1 MNKEILNLLDE
12 ENVDFGRLFEFYSGI
27 KKDFINKTDN
37 IEMGFI
43 GNTLDKEQ
51 LERDM
56 DYCVKNYARNTKD
69 KEKWLKRADILKKL
83 NDSTPTKY
91 YMQVVFKDTA
101 MIIQK
106 SIMNSVNELDMQNE
120 PKTGVIDL
128 KIYDIPE
135 EVIKYG
141 ILTDEKVKGGRFI
154 NKQFV
159 PDNIAGYLESE
170 TLKKLPKKQ
179 KELLPKNQKL
189 EISINLKTI
198 CNKFIERECDKRGY
212 TQETRL
218 RYIKDVNR
226 LIKYMEENKIY
237 EIEKLDVD
245 EFQNHIF
252 TKKDEKGKT
261 ISKKTLNNIIGRL
274 RIFFDYIVL
283 IKQINNNPF
292 EKLSNYGVNKNVT
305 DKRNFTLEELKKIF
319 SGKYDNARKEILDCL
334 RFLLLTGIRTE
345 EFYNLNKDSFYTGC
359 NHPFLKVKTA
369 KQGADKIFY
378 RNIPLHTL
386 LKDLYKYDWIAKI
399 KKVYSNKG
407 TLSKA
412 LNAEVDKVIKDNTVS
427 VHRLR
432 GNFANAIDEWLV
444 FAGFKDYLG
453 TDKKLLG
460 HSENLKKDDIEDQVK
475 YKITKTILGCAPD
488 MTQGTYSQSEYA
500 DSKILA
506 IQGLNVF
513 EDMFEYLNIP
523 KNQIGHVKPRK
534 PRKTKNKPIAM
545 IAK

>member
-1 MNKEILNLLDE
+1 MKKEILNLLDE
-12 ENVDFGRLFEFYSGI
+12 ENADFSRLYEFYSGI
-27 KKDFINKTDN
+27 KKAFINKTNN
-37 IEMGFI
+37 IKMGFI

-56 DYCVKNYARNTKD
+56 DYCVKNYDRNKKD
-69 KEKWLKRADILKKL
+69 KDKWRKRADILKKL
-83 NDSTPTKY
+83 NNSIPTKY
-91 YMQVVFKDTA
+91 YLQVVFKDTA
-101 MIIQK
+101 MIIQ

-128 KIYDIPE
+128 KNYDIPE

-154 NKQFV
+154 NNQFV

-198 CNKFIERECDKRGY
+198 CNKFIEHECDKRGY

-283 IKQINNNPF
+283 IKQVNNNPF
-292 EKLSNYGVNKNVT
+292 EKLSNYGVNKNIT

-319 SGKYDNARKEILDCL
+319 SGKHDNARKEILDCL
-334 RFLLLTGIRTE
+334 RFLLITGVRTE
-345 EFYNLNKDSFYTGC
+345 EFYNLNKDSFYTDC

-369 KQGADKIFY
+369 KQGAGKIFY

-412 LNAEVDKVIKDNTVS
+412 LNAEIDKVIKDNTVS

-444 FAGFKDYLG
+444 LAGFKDYVG

-523 KNQIGHVKPRK
+523 KNQIEHVKPRK
-534 PRKTKNKPIAM
+534 SRKTKNKPIAM

>member
-37 IEMGFI
+37 IKMGFI

-56 DYCVKNYARNTKD
+56 DHCVKNYARNKKD
-69 KEKWLKRADILKKL
+69 KYKWLKRADILKKL

-91 YMQVVFKDTA
+91 YIQVIFKDTA
-101 MIIQK
+101 IIIQK

-128 KIYDIPE
+128 KNYNIPE

-141 ILTDEKVKGGRFI
+141 IFTDEKVKGGRFI

-159 PDNIAGYLESE
+159 PDNIARYLESE
-170 TLKKLPKKQ
+170 TLKKIPKSKKQ
-179 KELLPKNQKL
+179 LLPANNELKPEIDLLETYKLYEMHEGDKQMYSDDTLGRYKKDVERLVEYMKNNNIYELKQLRAQNFQKH
-189 EISINLKTI
+189 
-198 CNKFIERECDKRGY
+198 
-212 TQETRL
+212 
-218 RYIKDVNR
+218 IKD
-226 LIKYMEENKIY
+226 K
-237 EIEKLDVD
+237 
-245 EFQNHIF
+245 
-252 TKKDEKGKT
+252 TSKGNA
-261 ISKKTLNNIIGRL
+261 NNIIGRL
-274 RIFFDYIVL
+274 RKFFNYAVQE
-283 IKQINNNPF
+283 KYVSCNPF
-292 EKLSNYGVNKNVT
+292 EKLSNYKVDKNTT
-305 DKRNFTLEELKKIF
+305 DKRNFTLDELKELF
-319 SGKYDNARKEILDCL
+319 SGKNSGIRKELLDCL
-334 RFLLLTGIRTE
+334 RFLLLTGVRTE
-345 EFYNLNKDSFYTGC
+345 EFYNLNKDSFYTDC
-359 NHPFLKVKTA
+359 DHPFLKVKTA

-399 KKVYSNKG
+399 KKIYSNKG

-412 LNAEVDKVIKDNTVS
+412 LNAEIDKVIKDNTVS

-432 GNFANAIDEWLV
+432 GNFANAIDE
-444 FAGFKDYLG
+444 YLCSRDFIEYQD
-453 TDKKLLG
+453 TLKNLMG
-460 HSENLKKDDIEDQVK
+460 HSKRLRKDDIEDQVK
-475 YKITKTILGCAPD
+475 YKITKTILGYAPD

-500 DSKILA
+500 DPKILA
-506 IQGLNVF
+506 IRGLNVF
-513 EDMFEYLNIP
+513 EDIFEYLNIP

-534 PRKTKNKPIAM
+534 SRKTKNKPIAM

>member
-37 IEMGFI
+37 IKMGFI

-56 DYCVKNYARNTKD
+56 DHCVKNYARNKKD
-69 KEKWLKRADILKKL
+69 KYKWLKRADILKKL

-91 YMQVVFKDTA
+91 YMQVIFKDTA
-101 MIIQK
+101 IIIQK

-128 KIYDIPE
+128 KNYNIPE

-141 ILTDEKVKGGRFI
+141 IFTDEKVKGGRFI

-159 PDNIAGYLESE
+159 PDNIARYLESE
-170 TLKKLPKKQ
+170 TLKKIPKSKKQ
-179 KELLPKNQKL
+179 LLPANNELKPEIDLLETYKLYEMHEGDKQMYSDDTLGRYKKDVERLVEYMKNNNIYELEQLRAQNFQKH
-189 EISINLKTI
+189 
-198 CNKFIERECDKRGY
+198 
-212 TQETRL
+212 
-218 RYIKDVNR
+218 IKD
-226 LIKYMEENKIY
+226 K
-237 EIEKLDVD
+237 
-245 EFQNHIF
+245 
-252 TKKDEKGKT
+252 TSKGNA
-261 ISKKTLNNIIGRL
+261 NNIIGRL
-274 RIFFDYIVL
+274 RKFFNYAVQE
-283 IKQINNNPF
+283 KYVSCNPF
-292 EKLSNYGVNKNVT
+292 EKLSNYKVDKNTT
-305 DKRNFTLEELKKIF
+305 DKRNFTLDELKELF
-319 SGKYDNARKEILDCL
+319 SGKNSGIRKELLDCL
-334 RFLLLTGIRTE
+334 RFLLLTGVRTE
-345 EFYNLNKDSFYTGC
+345 EFYNLNKDSFYTDC
-359 NHPFLKVKTA
+359 DHPFLKVKTA

-399 KKVYSNKG
+399 KKIYSNKG

-412 LNAEVDKVIKDNTVS
+412 LNAEIDKVIKDNTVS

-432 GNFANAIDEWLV
+432 GNFANAIDE
-444 FAGFKDYLG
+444 YLCSRDFIEYQD
-453 TDKKLLG
+453 TLKNLMG
-460 HSENLKKDDIEDQVK
+460 HSKRLRKDDIEDQVK
-475 YKITKTILGCAPD
+475 YKITKTILGYAPD

-500 DSKILA
+500 DPKILA
-506 IQGLNVF
+506 IRGLNVF
-513 EDMFEYLNIP
+513 EDIFEYLNIP

-534 PRKTKNKPIAM
+534 SRKTKNKPIAM

>member
-1 MNKEILNLLDE
+1 MKKEILNLLDE
-12 ENVDFGRLFEFYSGI
+12 ENADFGRLYEFYSGI
-27 KKDFINKTDN
+27 KKAFINKTNN
-37 IEMGFI
+37 IKMGFI

-56 DYCVKNYARNTKD
+56 DYCVKNYDRNKKD
-69 KEKWLKRADILKKL
+69 KDKWRKRADILKKL
-83 NDSTPTKY
+83 NNSIPTKY
-91 YMQVVFKDTA
+91 YLQVVFKDTA
-101 MIIQK
+101 MIIQ

-128 KIYDIPE
+128 KNYDIPE

-154 NKQFV
+154 NNQFV

-198 CNKFIERECDKRGY
+198 CNKFIEHECDKRGY

-283 IKQINNNPF
+283 IKQVNNNPF
-292 EKLSNYGVNKNVT
+292 EKLSNYGVNKNIT

-319 SGKYDNARKEILDCL
+319 SGKHDNARKEILDCL
-334 RFLLLTGIRTE
+334 RFLLITGVRTE
-345 EFYNLNKDSFYTGC
+345 EFYNLNKDSFYTDC

-369 KQGADKIFY
+369 KQGAGKIFY

-412 LNAEVDKVIKDNTVS
+412 LNAEIDKVIKDNTVS

-444 FAGFKDYLG
+444 LAGFKDYVG

-523 KNQIGHVKPRK
+523 KNQIEHVKPRK
-534 PRKTKNKPIAM
+534 SRKTKNKPIAM

>member
-37 IEMGFI
+37 IKMGFI

-56 DYCVKNYARNTKD
+56 DHCVKNYARNKKD
-69 KEKWLKRADILKKL
+69 KYKWLKRADILKKL

-91 YMQVVFKDTA
+91 YMQVIFKDTA
-101 MIIQK
+101 IIIQK

-128 KIYDIPE
+128 KNYNIPE

-141 ILTDEKVKGGRFI
+141 IFTDEKVKGGRFI

-159 PDNIAGYLESE
+159 PDNIARYLESE
-170 TLKKLPKKQ
+170 TLKKIPKSKKQ
-179 KELLPKNQKL
+179 LLPANNELKPEIDLLETYKLYEMHEGDKQMYSDDTLGRYKKDVERLVEYMKNNNIYELKQLRAQNFQKH
-189 EISINLKTI
+189 
-198 CNKFIERECDKRGY
+198 
-212 TQETRL
+212 
-218 RYIKDVNR
+218 IKD
-226 LIKYMEENKIY
+226 K
-237 EIEKLDVD
+237 
-245 EFQNHIF
+245 
-252 TKKDEKGKT
+252 TSKGNA
-261 ISKKTLNNIIGRL
+261 NNIIGRL
-274 RIFFDYIVL
+274 RKFFNYAVQE
-283 IKQINNNPF
+283 KYVSCNPF
-292 EKLSNYGVNKNVT
+292 EKLSNYKVDKNTT
-305 DKRNFTLEELKKIF
+305 DKRNFTLDELKELF
-319 SGKYDNARKEILDCL
+319 SGKNSGIRKELLDCL
-334 RFLLLTGIRTE
+334 RFLLLTGVRTE
-345 EFYNLNKDSFYTGC
+345 AFYNLNKDSFYTDC
-359 NHPFLKVKTA
+359 DHPFLKVKTA

-399 KKVYSNKG
+399 KKIYSNKG

-412 LNAEVDKVIKDNTVS
+412 LNAEIDKVIKDNTVS

-432 GNFANAIDEWLV
+432 GNFANAIDE
-444 FAGFKDYLG
+444 YLCSRDFIEYQD
-453 TDKKLLG
+453 TLKNLMG
-460 HSENLKKDDIEDQVK
+460 HSKRLRKDDIEDQVK
-475 YKITKTILGCAPD
+475 YKITKTILGYAPD

-500 DSKILA
+500 DPKILA
-506 IQGLNVF
+506 IRGLNVF
-513 EDMFEYLNIP
+513 EDIFEYLNIP

-534 PRKTKNKPIAM
+534 SRKTKNKPIAM

>member
-1 MNKEILNLLDE
+1 MKKEILNLLDE
-12 ENVDFGRLFEFYSGI
+12 KNANFGRLYKFYSGI
-27 KKDFINKTDN
+27 EKAFINKTDN

-43 GNTLDKEQ
+43 GDALDKEQ
-51 LERDM
+51 LEGDM

-69 KEKWLKRADILKKL
+69 KDKWLKRANILKKL

-91 YMQVVFKDTA
+91 YTQVVFKDTA
-101 MIIQK
+101 MKTLSVI
-106 SIMNSVNELDMQNE
+106 NSVNELDMQNE

-128 KIYDIPE
+128 KNYDIPE

-154 NKQFV
+154 NNQFV
-159 PDNIAGYLESE
+159 PDNIVGYLESE

-179 KELLPKNQKL
+179 KKLLPKNQELK
-189 EISINLKTI
+189 ININLLDMRD
-198 CNKFIERECDKRGY
+198 KFIKREGKKQKY
-212 TQETRL
+212 EEETKK
-218 RYIKDVNR
+218 RYINDINQF
-226 LIKYMEENKIY
+226 IKYMEDNNIY
-237 EIEKLDVD
+237 EIEKLDVE
-245 EFQNHIF
+245 EFQEYISA
-252 TKKDEKGKT
+252 KKGKQGNP
-261 ISKKTLNNIIGRL
+261 ISEKTVNNIIGRV
-274 RIFFDYIVL
+274 RTFFDYVVS
-283 IKQINNNPF
+283 KRYMSFNPF

-305 DKRNFTLEELKKIF
+305 DKRNFTLDELKELF
-319 SGKYDNARKEILDCL
+319 SGKNSGIRKELLDCL
-334 RFLLLTGIRTE
+334 RFLLLTGVRTE
-345 EFYNLNKDSFYTGC
+345 EFYNLNKDSFYTDC

-378 RNIPLHTL
+378 RNIPLHKL

-412 LNAEVDKVIKDNTVS
+412 LNAEIDKVIKDNTVS

-444 FAGFKDYLG
+444 LAGFKDYVG

-460 HSENLKKDDIEDQVK
+460 HSENLKKDDIEDKVK
-475 YKITKTILGCAPD
+475 YKITKTVLGYAPD
-488 MTQGTYSQSEYA
+488 MTQGTYAKSEYMDA
-500 DSKILA
+500 KILA
-506 IQGLNVF
+506 IQGLDAFKNI
-513 EDMFEYLNIP
+513 FEYLNIP

-534 PRKTKNKPIAM
+534 SRKTKNNPIAM
-545 IAK
+545 TVK

>member
-37 IEMGFI
+37 IKMGFI

-56 DYCVKNYARNTKD
+56 DHCVKNYARNKKD
-69 KEKWLKRADILKKL
+69 KYKWLKRADILKKL

-91 YMQVVFKDTA
+91 YMQVIFKDTA
-101 MIIQK
+101 IIIQK

-128 KIYDIPE
+128 ETYNIPE

-141 ILTDEKVKGGRFI
+141 IFTDEKVKGGRFI

-159 PDNIAGYLESE
+159 PDNIARYLESE
-170 TLKKLPKKQ
+170 TLKKIPKSKKQ
-179 KELLPKNQKL
+179 LLPANNELKPEIDLLETYELYEMHEGDKQMYSDDTLGRYKKDVERLVEYMKNNNIYELKQLRAQNFQKH
-189 EISINLKTI
+189 
-198 CNKFIERECDKRGY
+198 
-212 TQETRL
+212 
-218 RYIKDVNR
+218 IKD
-226 LIKYMEENKIY
+226 K
-237 EIEKLDVD
+237 
-245 EFQNHIF
+245 
-252 TKKDEKGKT
+252 TSKGNA
-261 ISKKTLNNIIGRL
+261 NNIIGRL
-274 RIFFDYIVL
+274 RKFFNYAVQE
-283 IKQINNNPF
+283 KYVSCNPF
-292 EKLSNYGVNKNVT
+292 EKLSNYKVDKNTT
-305 DKRNFTLEELKKIF
+305 DKRNFTLDELKELF
-319 SGKYDNARKEILDCL
+319 SGKNSGIRKELLDCL
-334 RFLLLTGIRTE
+334 RFLLLTGVRTE
-345 EFYNLNKDSFYTGC
+345 EFYNLNKDSFYTDC
-359 NHPFLKVKTA
+359 DHPFLKVKTA

-378 RNIPLHTL
+378 RNIPLHKL

-399 KKVYSNKG
+399 KKIYSNKG

-412 LNAEVDKVIKDNTVS
+412 LNAEIDKVIKDNTVS

-432 GNFANAIDEWLV
+432 GNFANAIDE
-444 FAGFKDYLG
+444 YLCSRDFIEYQD
-453 TDKKLLG
+453 TLKNLMG
-460 HSENLKKDDIEDQVK
+460 HSKRLRKDDIEDQVK
-475 YKITKTILGCAPD
+475 YKITKTILGYAPD

-500 DSKILA
+500 DPKILA
-506 IQGLNVF
+506 IRGLNVF
-513 EDMFEYLNIP
+513 EDIFEYLNIP

-534 PRKTKNKPIAM
+534 SRKTKNKPIAM

>member
-1 MNKEILNLLDE
+1 MKKEILNLLDE
-12 ENVDFGRLFEFYSGI
+12 ENVDFGRLYKFYSGI

-69 KEKWLKRADILKKL
+69 KDKWLKRADILKKL
-83 NDSTPTKY
+83 NGSTPTKY

-198 CNKFIERECDKRGY
+198 CNNFIERECDKRGY

-292 EKLSNYGVNKNVT
+292 EKLSNYGVDKNVT

-345 EFYNLNKDSFYTGC
+345 EFYNLNKDSFYTDC

-369 KQGADKIFY
+369 KQGAGKIFY

-386 LKDLYKYDWIAKI
+386 LKDLYKYDWIEKI

-444 FAGFKDYLG
+444 FAGFKDYVG

-460 HSENLKKDDIEDQVK
+460 HSENFKKDDIEEKVK
-475 YKITKTILGCAPD
+475 YKITKTILGYAPD

-506 IQGLNVF
+506 IRALNVF
-513 EDMFEYLNIP
+513 EGIFEYLNIP

-534 PRKTKNKPIAM
+534 SRKTKK
-545 IAK
+545 

>member
-56 DYCVKNYARNTKD
+56 DHCVKNYARNKKD
-69 KEKWLKRADILKKL
+69 KYKWLKRADILKKL

-91 YMQVVFKDTA
+91 YMQVIFKDTA
-101 MIIQK
+101 IIIQK

-128 KIYDIPE
+128 KNYNIPE

-141 ILTDEKVKGGRFI
+141 IFTDEKVKGGRFI

-159 PDNIAGYLESE
+159 PDNIARYLESE
-170 TLKKLPKKQ
+170 TLKKIPKSKKQ
-179 KELLPKNQKL
+179 LLPANNELKPEIDLLETYKLYEMHEGDKQMYSDDTLGRYKKDVERLVEYMKNNNIYELKQLRAQNFQKH
-189 EISINLKTI
+189 
-198 CNKFIERECDKRGY
+198 
-212 TQETRL
+212 
-218 RYIKDVNR
+218 IKD
-226 LIKYMEENKIY
+226 K
-237 EIEKLDVD
+237 
-245 EFQNHIF
+245 
-252 TKKDEKGKT
+252 TSKGNA
-261 ISKKTLNNIIGRL
+261 NNIIGRL
-274 RIFFDYIVL
+274 RKFFNYAVQE
-283 IKQINNNPF
+283 KYVSCNPF
-292 EKLSNYGVNKNVT
+292 EKLSNYKVDKNTT
-305 DKRNFTLEELKKIF
+305 DKRNFTLDELKELF
-319 SGKYDNARKEILDCL
+319 SGKNSGIRKELLDCL
-334 RFLLLTGIRTE
+334 RFLLLTGVRTE
-345 EFYNLNKDSFYTGC
+345 EFYNLNKDSFYTDC
-359 NHPFLKVKTA
+359 DHPFLKVKTA

-399 KKVYSNKG
+399 KKIYSNKG

-412 LNAEVDKVIKDNTVS
+412 LNAEIDKVIKDNTVS

-432 GNFANAIDEWLV
+432 GNFANAIDE
-444 FAGFKDYLG
+444 YLCSRDFIEYQD
-453 TDKKLLG
+453 TLKNLMG
-460 HSENLKKDDIEDQVK
+460 HSKRLRKDDIEDQVK
-475 YKITKTILGCAPD
+475 YKITKTILGYAPD

-500 DSKILA
+500 DPKILA
-506 IQGLNVF
+506 IRGLNVF
-513 EDMFEYLNIP
+513 EDIFEYLNIP

-534 PRKTKNKPIAM
+534 SRKTKNKPIAM

>member
-37 IEMGFI
+37 IKMGFI

-56 DYCVKNYARNTKD
+56 DHCVKNYARNKKD
-69 KEKWLKRADILKKL
+69 KYKWLKRADILKKL

-91 YMQVVFKDTA
+91 YMQVIFKDTA
-101 MIIQK
+101 IIIQK

-128 KIYDIPE
+128 KNYNIPE

-141 ILTDEKVKGGRFI
+141 IFTDEKVKGGRFI

-159 PDNIAGYLESE
+159 PDNIARYLESE
-170 TLKKLPKKQ
+170 TLKKIPKSKKQ
-179 KELLPKNQKL
+179 LLPANNELKPEIDLLETYKLYEMHEGDKQMYSDDTLGRYKKDVERLVEYMKNNNIYELKQLRAQNFQKH
-189 EISINLKTI
+189 
-198 CNKFIERECDKRGY
+198 
-212 TQETRL
+212 
-218 RYIKDVNR
+218 IKD
-226 LIKYMEENKIY
+226 K
-237 EIEKLDVD
+237 
-245 EFQNHIF
+245 
-252 TKKDEKGKT
+252 TSKGNA
-261 ISKKTLNNIIGRL
+261 NNIIGRL
-274 RIFFDYIVL
+274 RKFFNYAVQE
-283 IKQINNNPF
+283 KYVSCNPF
-292 EKLSNYGVNKNVT
+292 EKLSNYKVDKNTT
-305 DKRNFTLEELKKIF
+305 DKRNFTLDELKELF
-319 SGKYDNARKEILDCL
+319 SGKNSGIRKELLDCL
-334 RFLLLTGIRTE
+334 RFLLLTGVRTE
-345 EFYNLNKDSFYTGC
+345 EFYNLNKDSFYTDC
-359 NHPFLKVKTA
+359 DHPFLKVKTA

-399 KKVYSNKG
+399 KKIYSNKG

-412 LNAEVDKVIKDNTVS
+412 LNAEIDKVIKDNTVS

-432 GNFANAIDEWLV
+432 GNFANAIDE
-444 FAGFKDYLG
+444 YLCSRDFIEYQD
-453 TDKKLLG
+453 TLKNLMG
-460 HSENLKKDDIEDQVK
+460 HSKRLRKDDIEDQVK
-475 YKITKTILGCAPD
+475 YKITKTILGYAPD
-488 MTQGTYSQSEYA
+488 MTQGTSSQSEYA
-500 DSKILA
+500 DPKILA
-506 IQGLNVF
+506 IRGLNVF
-513 EDMFEYLNIP
+513 EDIFEYLNIP

-534 PRKTKNKPIAM
+534 SRKTKNKPIAM

>member
-37 IEMGFI
+37 IKMGFI

-56 DYCVKNYARNTKD
+56 DHCVKNYARNKKD
-69 KEKWLKRADILKKL
+69 KYKWLKRADILKKL

-91 YMQVVFKDTA
+91 YMQVIFKDTA
-101 MIIQK
+101 IIIQK

-128 KIYDIPE
+128 KNYNIPE

-141 ILTDEKVKGGRFI
+141 IFTDEKVKGGRFI

-159 PDNIAGYLESE
+159 PDNIARYLESE
-170 TLKKLPKKQ
+170 TLKKIPKSKKQ
-179 KELLPKNQKL
+179 LLPANNELKPEIDLLETYKLYEMHEGDKQMYSDDTLGRYKKDVERLVEYMKNNNIYELKQLRAQNFQKH
-189 EISINLKTI
+189 
-198 CNKFIERECDKRGY
+198 
-212 TQETRL
+212 
-218 RYIKDVNR
+218 IKD
-226 LIKYMEENKIY
+226 K
-237 EIEKLDVD
+237 
-245 EFQNHIF
+245 
-252 TKKDEKGKT
+252 TSKGNA
-261 ISKKTLNNIIGRL
+261 NNIIGRL
-274 RIFFDYIVL
+274 RKFFNYAVQE
-283 IKQINNNPF
+283 KYVSCNPF
-292 EKLSNYGVNKNVT
+292 EKLSNYKVDKNTT
-305 DKRNFTLEELKKIF
+305 DKRNFTLDELKELF
-319 SGKYDNARKEILDCL
+319 SGKNSGIRKELLDCL
-334 RFLLLTGIRTE
+334 RFLLLTGVRTE
-345 EFYNLNKDSFYTGC
+345 EFYNLNKDSFYTDC
-359 NHPFLKVKTA
+359 DHPFLKVKTA

-399 KKVYSNKG
+399 KKIYSNKG

-412 LNAEVDKVIKDNTVS
+412 LNAEIDKVIKDNTVS

-432 GNFANAIDEWLV
+432 GNFANAIDE
-444 FAGFKDYLG
+444 YLCSRDFIEYQD
-453 TDKKLLG
+453 TLKNLMG
-460 HSENLKKDDIEDQVK
+460 HSKRLRKDDIEDQVK
-475 YKITKTILGCAPD
+475 YKITKTILGYAPD

-500 DSKILA
+500 DPKILA
-506 IQGLNVF
+506 IRGLNVF
-513 EDMFEYLNIP
+513 EDIFEYLNIP

-534 PRKTKNKPIAM
+534 SRKTKNKPIAM

>member
-37 IEMGFI
+37 IKMGFI

-56 DYCVKNYARNTKD
+56 DHCVKNYARNKKD
-69 KEKWLKRADILKKL
+69 KYKWLKRADILKKL

-91 YMQVVFKDTA
+91 YMQVIFKDTA
-101 MIIQK
+101 IIIQK

-128 KIYDIPE
+128 KNYNIPE

-141 ILTDEKVKGGRFI
+141 IFTDEKVKGGRFI

-159 PDNIAGYLESE
+159 PDNIARYLESE
-170 TLKKLPKKQ
+170 TLKKIPKSKKQ
-179 KELLPKNQKL
+179 LLPANNELKPEIDLLETYELYEMHEGDKQMYSDDTLGRYKKDVERLVEYMKNNNIYELKQLRAQNFQKH
-189 EISINLKTI
+189 
-198 CNKFIERECDKRGY
+198 
-212 TQETRL
+212 
-218 RYIKDVNR
+218 IKD
-226 LIKYMEENKIY
+226 K
-237 EIEKLDVD
+237 
-245 EFQNHIF
+245 
-252 TKKDEKGKT
+252 TSKGNA
-261 ISKKTLNNIIGRL
+261 NNIIGRL
-274 RIFFDYIVL
+274 RKFFNYAVQE
-283 IKQINNNPF
+283 KYVSCNPF
-292 EKLSNYGVNKNVT
+292 EKLSNYKVDKNTT
-305 DKRNFTLEELKKIF
+305 DKRNFTLDELKELF
-319 SGKYDNARKEILDCL
+319 SGKNSGIRKELLDCL
-334 RFLLLTGIRTE
+334 RFLLLTGVRTE
-345 EFYNLNKDSFYTGC
+345 EFYNLNKDSFYTDC
-359 NHPFLKVKTA
+359 DHPFLKVKTA

-399 KKVYSNKG
+399 KKIYSNKG

-412 LNAEVDKVIKDNTVS
+412 LNAEIDKVIKDNTVS

-432 GNFANAIDEWLV
+432 GNFANAIDE
-444 FAGFKDYLG
+444 YLCSRDFIEYQD
-453 TDKKLLG
+453 TLKNLMG
-460 HSENLKKDDIEDQVK
+460 HSKRLRKDDIEDQVK
-475 YKITKTILGCAPD
+475 YKITKTILGYAPD

-500 DSKILA
+500 DPKILA
-506 IQGLNVF
+506 IRGLNVF
-513 EDMFEYLNIP
+513 EDIFEYLNIP

-534 PRKTKNKPIAM
+534 SRKTKNKPIAM

>member
-1 MNKEILNLLDE
+1 MKKEILNLLDE
-12 ENVDFGRLFEFYSGI
+12 KNVDFGRLSGFYSGV
-27 KKDFINKTDN
+27 KKAFINKTDN
-37 IEMGFI
+37 IKMGFI
-43 GNTLDKEQ
+43 GNTLDKER

-56 DYCVKNYARNTKD
+56 DYCVKNYARNAKD
-69 KEKWLKRADILKKL
+69 KDKWLKRADILKKL
-83 NDSTPTKY
+83 NDSMPTKY
-91 YMQVVFKDTA
+91 YFQVVFKDTA
-101 MIIQK
+101 MKIQ
-106 SIMNSVNELDMQNE
+106 SVMNSVNELDVQNE
-120 PKTGVIDL
+120 PKTSVIDL
-128 KIYDIPE
+128 KNYDIPE

-154 NKQFV
+154 NNRFV

-261 ISKKTLNNIIGRL
+261 ISKKTLNNIICRL
-274 RIFFDYIVL
+274 RIFFDSIVL
-283 IKQINNNPF
+283 IKQVNNNPF
-292 EKLSNYGVNKNVT
+292 EKLTNHGVNKNVT
-305 DKRNFTLEELKKIF
+305 YKRNFTLDELKELF
-319 SGKYDNARKEILDCL
+319 SGKNSGIRKELLDCL
-334 RFLLLTGIRTE
+334 RFLLLTGVRTE
-345 EFYNLNKDSFYTGC
+345 EFYNLNKDSFCTDC

-369 KQGADKIFY
+369 KQGAGKVFY
-378 RNIPLHTL
+378 RNVPLHPL
-386 LKDLYKYDWIAKI
+386 LKDLYKHSWVAKI

-412 LNAEVDKVIKDNTVS
+412 LNAEIDKVIKDNTVS

-444 FAGFKDYLG
+444 LAGFKDYVG

-475 YKITKTILGCAPD
+475 YKITKTILGYAPD

-506 IQGLNVF
+506 IRGLNVF

>member
-1 MNKEILNLLDE
+1 MKKEILNLLDE
-12 ENVDFGRLFEFYSGI
+12 ENADFGRLCKFYSGI
-27 KKDFINKTDN
+27 KKAFINKTDN
-37 IEMGFI
+37 IKMGFI

-69 KEKWLKRADILKKL
+69 KDKWLKRANILKKL
-83 NDSTPTKY
+83 NDSMPTKY
-91 YMQVVFKDTA
+91 YIQVVFKDTA
-101 MIIQK
+101 MKIQ
-106 SIMNSVNELDMQNE
+106 SVMNSVNELDVQNE
-120 PKTGVIDL
+120 PKTSVIDL
-128 KIYDIPE
+128 KNYDIPE

-154 NKQFV
+154 NNQFV

-283 IKQINNNPF
+283 IKQVNNNPF

-319 SGKYDNARKEILDCL
+319 SGKHDNARKEILDCL
-334 RFLLLTGIRTE
+334 RFLLITGVRTE
-345 EFYNLNKDSFYTGC
+345 EFYNLNKDSFYTDC

-369 KQGADKIFY
+369 KQGAGKIFY

-412 LNAEVDKVIKDNTVS
+412 LNAEIDKVIKDNTVS

-444 FAGFKDYLG
+444 LAGFKDYVG

-475 YKITKTILGCAPD
+475 YKITKTILGYAPD

-506 IQGLNVF
+506 IRGLNVF

-534 PRKTKNKPIAM
+534 SRKTKNNPIAM
-545 IAK
+545 TVK

>member
-37 IEMGFI
+37 IKMGFI

-56 DYCVKNYARNTKD
+56 DHCVKNYARNKKD
-69 KEKWLKRADILKKL
+69 KYKWRKRADILKKL
-83 NDSTPTKY
+83 NDSMPTKY
-91 YMQVVFKDTA
+91 YIQVVFKDTA
-101 MIIQK
+101 MKIQ
-106 SIMNSVNELDMQNE
+106 SVMNSANELDMQNE
-120 PKTGVIDL
+120 PKTSVIDL
-128 KIYDIPE
+128 KNYDIPE

-154 NKQFV
+154 NNQFV

-170 TLKKLPKKQ
+170 TLKKIPKSKKQ
-179 KELLPKNQKL
+179 LLPANNELKPEIDLLETYELYEMHEGDKQMYSDDTLGRYKKDVERLVEYMKNNNIYELKQLSAQNFQKH
-189 EISINLKTI
+189 
-198 CNKFIERECDKRGY
+198 
-212 TQETRL
+212 
-218 RYIKDVNR
+218 IKD
-226 LIKYMEENKIY
+226 K
-237 EIEKLDVD
+237 
-245 EFQNHIF
+245 
-252 TKKDEKGKT
+252 TSKGNA
-261 ISKKTLNNIIGRL
+261 NNIIGRL
-274 RIFFDYIVL
+274 RKFFNYAVQE
-283 IKQINNNPF
+283 KYVSCNPF
-292 EKLSNYGVNKNVT
+292 EKLSNYKVDKNTT
-305 DKRNFTLEELKKIF
+305 DKRNFTFDELKELF
-319 SGKYDNARKEILDCL
+319 SGKNSGIRKELLDCL
-334 RFLLLTGIRTE
+334 RFLLITGVRTE
-345 EFYNLNKDSFYTGC
+345 EFYNLNKDSFYTDC

-378 RNIPLHTL
+378 RNIPLHKL

-399 KKVYSNKG
+399 KKIYSNKG

-412 LNAEVDKVIKDNTVS
+412 LNAEIDKVIKDNTVS

-444 FAGFKDYLG
+444 LAGFKDYVG

-475 YKITKTILGCAPD
+475 YKITKTILGYAPD
-488 MTQGTYSQSEYA
+488 MTQGTYAKSEYMDA
-500 DSKILA
+500 KILA
-506 IQGLNVF
+506 IQGLDAF
-513 EDMFEYLNIP
+513 EYIFEYLNIP

-534 PRKTKNKPIAM
+534 SRKTKNKPIAM
-545 IAK
+545 TAK

>member
-27 KKDFINKTDN
+27 KKAFINKTDN
-37 IEMGFI
+37 IKMGFI

-56 DYCVKNYARNTKD
+56 DHCVKNYARNKKD
-69 KEKWLKRADILKKL
+69 KYKWLKRADILKKL

-91 YMQVVFKDTA
+91 YMQVIFKDTA
-101 MIIQK
+101 IIIQK

-128 KIYDIPE
+128 KNYNIPE

-141 ILTDEKVKGGRFI
+141 IFTDEKVKGGRFI

-159 PDNIAGYLESE
+159 PDNIARYLESE
-170 TLKKLPKKQ
+170 TLKKIPKSKKQ
-179 KELLPKNQKL
+179 LLPANNELKPEIDLLETYELYEMHEGDKQMYSDDTLGRYKKDVERLVEYMKNNNIYELKQLRAQNFQKH
-189 EISINLKTI
+189 
-198 CNKFIERECDKRGY
+198 
-212 TQETRL
+212 
-218 RYIKDVNR
+218 IKD
-226 LIKYMEENKIY
+226 K
-237 EIEKLDVD
+237 
-245 EFQNHIF
+245 
-252 TKKDEKGKT
+252 TSKGNA
-261 ISKKTLNNIIGRL
+261 NNIIGRL
-274 RIFFDYIVL
+274 RKFFNYAVQE
-283 IKQINNNPF
+283 KYVSCNPF
-292 EKLSNYGVNKNVT
+292 EKLSNYKVDKNTT
-305 DKRNFTLEELKKIF
+305 DKRNFTLDELKELF
-319 SGKYDNARKEILDCL
+319 SGKNSGIRKELLDCL
-334 RFLLLTGIRTE
+334 RFLLLTGVRTE
-345 EFYNLNKDSFYTGC
+345 EFYNLNKDSFYTDC
-359 NHPFLKVKTA
+359 DHPFLKVKTA

-399 KKVYSNKG
+399 KKIYSNKG

-412 LNAEVDKVIKDNTVS
+412 LNAEIDKVIKDNTVS

-432 GNFANAIDEWLV
+432 GNFANAIDE
-444 FAGFKDYLG
+444 YLYSRDFIEYQD
-453 TDKKLLG
+453 TLKNLMG
-460 HSENLKKDDIEDQVK
+460 HSKRLRKDDIEDQVK
-475 YKITKTILGCAPD
+475 YKITKTILGYAPD

-500 DSKILA
+500 DPKILA
-506 IQGLNVF
+506 IRGLNVF
-513 EDMFEYLNIP
+513 EDIFEYLNIP

-534 PRKTKNKPIAM
+534 SRKTKNKPIAM

>member
-27 KKDFINKTDN
+27 KKHFINKTDN

-56 DYCVKNYARNTKD
+56 DHCLKNYARNTKD
-69 KEKWLKRADILKKL
+69 KDKWLKRADILKKL
-83 NDSTPTKY
+83 NGSTPTKY
-91 YMQVVFKDTA
+91 YMQVAFKDTA

-120 PKTGVIDL
+120 PKIGVIDL
-128 KIYDIPE
+128 KNYDIPE

-141 ILTDEKVKGGRFI
+141 IFTDEKVKGGRFI

-179 KELLPKNQKL
+179 KELLPKNQELK
-189 EISINLKTI
+189 ININLLDMRD
-198 CNKFIERECDKRGY
+198 KFIKREGKKQKY
-212 TQETRL
+212 EEETKK
-218 RYIKDVNR
+218 RYINDINQF
-226 LIKYMEENKIY
+226 IKYMEDNNMY
-237 EIEKLDVD
+237 EIEKLDVE
-245 EFQNHIF
+245 EFQEYISA
-252 TKKDEKGKT
+252 KKGKQGNP
-261 ISKKTLNNIIGRL
+261 ISEKTVNNIIGRV
-274 RIFFDYIVL
+274 RTFFDYVVS
-283 IKQINNNPF
+283 KRYMSFNPF

-334 RFLLLTGIRTE
+334 RFLLTTGIRTE
-345 EFYNLNKDSFYTGC
+345 EFYNLNKDSFCMDC

-378 RNIPLHTL
+378 RNIPLHKL

-399 KKVYSNKG
+399 KKIYSNKG

-412 LNAEVDKVIKDNTVS
+412 LNAEIDKVIKDNTVS

-444 FAGFKDYLG
+444 LAGFKDYVG

-460 HSENLKKDDIEDQVK
+460 HSENLKKDDIEDKVK
-475 YKITKTILGCAPD
+475 YKITKTILGYAPD
-488 MTQGTYSQSEYA
+488 MTHGTYAKSEYMDA
-500 DSKILA
+500 KILA
-506 IQGLNVF
+506 IRGLDAF
-513 EDMFEYLNIP
+513 ENIFEYLNIP

-534 PRKTKNKPIAM
+534 SRKIKKPIAM
-545 IAK
+545 TAK

>member
-37 IEMGFI
+37 IKMGFI

-56 DYCVKNYARNTKD
+56 DHCVKNYARNKKD
-69 KEKWLKRADILKKL
+69 KYKWLKRADILKKL

-91 YMQVVFKDTA
+91 YMQVIFKDTA
-101 MIIQK
+101 IIIQK

-128 KIYDIPE
+128 KNYNIPE

-141 ILTDEKVKGGRFI
+141 IFTDEKVKGGRFI

-159 PDNIAGYLESE
+159 PDNIARYLESE
-170 TLKKLPKKQ
+170 TLKKIPKSKKQ
-179 KELLPKNQKL
+179 LLPANNELKPEIDLLETYELYEMHEGDKQMYSDDTLGRYKKDVERLVEYMKNNNIYELKQLRAQNFQKH
-189 EISINLKTI
+189 
-198 CNKFIERECDKRGY
+198 
-212 TQETRL
+212 
-218 RYIKDVNR
+218 IKD
-226 LIKYMEENKIY
+226 K
-237 EIEKLDVD
+237 
-245 EFQNHIF
+245 
-252 TKKDEKGKT
+252 TSKGNA
-261 ISKKTLNNIIGRL
+261 NNIIGRL
-274 RIFFDYIVL
+274 RKFFNYAVQE
-283 IKQINNNPF
+283 KYVSCNPF
-292 EKLSNYGVNKNVT
+292 EKLSNYKVDKNTT
-305 DKRNFTLEELKKIF
+305 DKRNFTLDELKELF
-319 SGKYDNARKEILDCL
+319 SGKNSGIRKELLDCL
-334 RFLLLTGIRTE
+334 RFLLLTGVRTE
-345 EFYNLNKDSFYTGC
+345 EFYNLNKDSFYTDC
-359 NHPFLKVKTA
+359 DHPFLKVKTA

-399 KKVYSNKG
+399 KKIYSNKG

-412 LNAEVDKVIKDNTVS
+412 LNAEIDKVIKDNTVS

-432 GNFANAIDEWLV
+432 GNFANAIDE
-444 FAGFKDYLG
+444 YLYSRDFIEYQD
-453 TDKKLLG
+453 TLKNLMG
-460 HSENLKKDDIEDQVK
+460 HSKRLRKDDIEDQVK
-475 YKITKTILGCAPD
+475 YKITKTILGYAPD

-500 DSKILA
+500 DPKILA
-506 IQGLNVF
+506 IRGLNVF
-513 EDMFEYLNIP
+513 EDIFEYLNIP

-534 PRKTKNKPIAM
+534 SRKTKNKPIAM

>member
-37 IEMGFI
+37 IKMGFI

-56 DYCVKNYARNTKD
+56 DHCVKNYARNKKD
-69 KEKWLKRADILKKL
+69 KYKWLKRADILKKL

-91 YMQVVFKDTA
+91 YMQVIFKDTA
-101 MIIQK
+101 IIIQK

-128 KIYDIPE
+128 KNYNIPE

-141 ILTDEKVKGGRFI
+141 IFTDEKVKGGRFI

-159 PDNIAGYLESE
+159 PDNIARYLESE
-170 TLKKLPKKQ
+170 TLKKIPKSKKQ
-179 KELLPKNQKL
+179 LLPANNELKPEIDLLETYKLYEMHEGDKQMYSDDTLGRYKKDVERLVEYMKNNNIYELKQLRAQNFQKH
-189 EISINLKTI
+189 
-198 CNKFIERECDKRGY
+198 
-212 TQETRL
+212 
-218 RYIKDVNR
+218 IKD
-226 LIKYMEENKIY
+226 K
-237 EIEKLDVD
+237 
-245 EFQNHIF
+245 
-252 TKKDEKGKT
+252 TSKGNA
-261 ISKKTLNNIIGRL
+261 NNIIGRL
-274 RIFFDYIVL
+274 RKFFNYAVQE
-283 IKQINNNPF
+283 KYVSCNPF
-292 EKLSNYGVNKNVT
+292 EKLSNYKVDKNTT
-305 DKRNFTLEELKKIF
+305 DKRNFTLDELKELF
-319 SGKYDNARKEILDCL
+319 SGKNSGIRKELLDCL
-334 RFLLLTGIRTE
+334 RFLLLTGVRTE
-345 EFYNLNKDSFYTGC
+345 EFYNLNKDSFYTDC
-359 NHPFLKVKTA
+359 DHPFLKVKTA

-399 KKVYSNKG
+399 KKIYSNKG

-412 LNAEVDKVIKDNTVS
+412 LNAEIDKVIKDNTVS

-432 GNFANAIDEWLV
+432 GNFANAIDE
-444 FAGFKDYLG
+444 YLCSRDFIEYQD
-453 TDKKLLG
+453 TLKNLMG
-460 HSENLKKDDIEDQVK
+460 HSKRLRKDDIEDQVK
-475 YKITKTILGCAPD
+475 YKITKTILGYAPD

-500 DSKILA
+500 DPKILA
-506 IQGLNVF
+506 IRGLNVF
-513 EDMFEYLNIP
+513 EDIFEYLNIP
-523 KNQIGHVKPRK
+523 KKQIGHVKPRK
-534 PRKTKNKPIAM
+534 SRKTKNKPIAM

>member
-37 IEMGFI
+37 IKMGFI

-56 DYCVKNYARNTKD
+56 DHCVKNYARNKKD
-69 KEKWLKRADILKKL
+69 KYKWRKRADILKKL

-91 YMQVVFKDTA
+91 YMQVIFKDTA
-101 MIIQK
+101 IIIQK

-128 KIYDIPE
+128 KNYNIPE

-141 ILTDEKVKGGRFI
+141 IFTDEKVKGGRFI

-159 PDNIAGYLESE
+159 PDNIARYLESE
-170 TLKKLPKKQ
+170 TLKKIPKSKKQ
-179 KELLPKNQKL
+179 LLPANNELKPEIDLLETYELYEMHEGDKQMYSDDTLGRYKKDVERLVEYMKNNNIYELKQLRAQNFQKH
-189 EISINLKTI
+189 
-198 CNKFIERECDKRGY
+198 
-212 TQETRL
+212 
-218 RYIKDVNR
+218 IKD
-226 LIKYMEENKIY
+226 K
-237 EIEKLDVD
+237 
-245 EFQNHIF
+245 
-252 TKKDEKGKT
+252 TSKGNA
-261 ISKKTLNNIIGRL
+261 NNIIGRL
-274 RIFFDYIVL
+274 RKFFNYAVQE
-283 IKQINNNPF
+283 KYVSCNPF
-292 EKLSNYGVNKNVT
+292 EKLSNYKVDKNTT
-305 DKRNFTLEELKKIF
+305 DKRNFTLDELKELF
-319 SGKYDNARKEILDCL
+319 SGKNSGIRKELLDCL
-334 RFLLLTGIRTE
+334 RFLLLTGVRTE
-345 EFYNLNKDSFYTGC
+345 EFYNLNKDSFYTDC
-359 NHPFLKVKTA
+359 DHPFLKVKTA

-399 KKVYSNKG
+399 KKIYSNKG

-412 LNAEVDKVIKDNTVS
+412 LNAEIDKVIKDNTVS

-432 GNFANAIDEWLV
+432 GNFANAIDE
-444 FAGFKDYLG
+444 YLCSRDFIEYQD
-453 TDKKLLG
+453 TLKNLMG
-460 HSENLKKDDIEDQVK
+460 HSKRLRKDDIEDQVK
-475 YKITKTILGCAPD
+475 YKITKTILGYAPD

-500 DSKILA
+500 DPKILA
-506 IQGLNVF
+506 IRGLNVF
-513 EDMFEYLNIP
+513 EDIFEYLNIP

-534 PRKTKNKPIAM
+534 SRKTKNKPIAM

>member
-12 ENVDFGRLFEFYSGI
+12 ENVEFGRLFEFYSGI

-37 IEMGFI
+37 IKMGFI

-56 DYCVKNYARNTKD
+56 DHCVKNYARNKKD
-69 KEKWLKRADILKKL
+69 KYKWLKRADILKKL

-91 YMQVVFKDTA
+91 YMQVIFKDTA
-101 MIIQK
+101 IIIQK

-128 KIYDIPE
+128 KNYNIPE

-141 ILTDEKVKGGRFI
+141 IFTDEKVKGGRFI

-159 PDNIAGYLESE
+159 PDNIARYLESE
-170 TLKKLPKKQ
+170 TLKKIPKSKKQ
-179 KELLPKNQKL
+179 LLPANNELKPEIDLLETYKLYEMHEGDKQMYSDDTLGRYKKDVERLVEYMKNNNIYELKQLRAQNFQKH
-189 EISINLKTI
+189 
-198 CNKFIERECDKRGY
+198 
-212 TQETRL
+212 
-218 RYIKDVNR
+218 IKD
-226 LIKYMEENKIY
+226 K
-237 EIEKLDVD
+237 
-245 EFQNHIF
+245 
-252 TKKDEKGKT
+252 TSKGNA
-261 ISKKTLNNIIGRL
+261 NNIIGRL
-274 RIFFDYIVL
+274 RKFFNYAVQE
-283 IKQINNNPF
+283 KYVSCNPF
-292 EKLSNYGVNKNVT
+292 EKLSNYKVDKNTT
-305 DKRNFTLEELKKIF
+305 DKRNFTLDELKELF
-319 SGKYDNARKEILDCL
+319 SGKNSGIRKELLDCL
-334 RFLLLTGIRTE
+334 RFLLLTGVRTE
-345 EFYNLNKDSFYTGC
+345 EFYNLNKDSFYTDC
-359 NHPFLKVKTA
+359 DHPFLKVKTA

-399 KKVYSNKG
+399 KKIYSNKG

-412 LNAEVDKVIKDNTVS
+412 LNAEIDKVIKDNTVS

-432 GNFANAIDEWLV
+432 GNFANAIDE
-444 FAGFKDYLG
+444 YLCSRDFIEYQD
-453 TDKKLLG
+453 TLKNLMG
-460 HSENLKKDDIEDQVK
+460 HSKRLRKDDIEDQVK
-475 YKITKTILGCAPD
+475 YKITKTILGYAPD

-500 DSKILA
+500 DPKILA
-506 IQGLNVF
+506 IRGLNVF
-513 EDMFEYLNIP
+513 EDIFEYLNIP

-534 PRKTKNKPIAM
+534 SRKTKNKPIAM